1 MLCSVFV
8 EPAVIVAFAVMVTWQ
23 VWLWHRSVTFTAAA
37 TAGHKTALMKFRRK
51 WFFVSSALLIVIPG
65 GYPSCSWAQSSTTGA
80 LRGTVTDPAS
90 VAVPGVTVTLV
101 NNATSQT
108 QTTATDSNGGFRFP
122 LLTPGTYRLTF
133 SAQGFKTS
141 QMASVAVN
149 VSEVPVVDAQLE
161 AGESTEREVCQ
172 CRLSQSAT
180 SSTGTLVDSKTLTA
194 VPLTT
199 RNTTQVMSM
208 SSGSAS
214 DVNNAGTLGRGTQ
227 TFNVNGNTT
236 AGTYTVDG
244 AVAGTSYPN
253 PDAISEF
260 KIQTSQYDAGYGA
273 NVPNTN
279 LITRSGA
286 NDFHGDLWEFVRNDI
301 FNANDFFLNAGGRP
315 RPNLKQNQFGGTIG
329 GPVKRDKLFFFGSF
343 QATRQVNGLDP
354 TSLSTLILPPLTDD
368 RSAATIGSQFCPANK
383 APSLKPK
390 YSTFAGGVQVTCDGS
405 NINPVALNLLQMK
418 LPDGTYL
425 IPTPQRIFTN
435 GRNAGLGSY
444 SISLPSTFHENQY
457 IANVDDAMSTRQ
469 NLSGRVLIT
478 GVHQVRSLSAP
489 YGLNPG
495 PQFVPGSPHG
505 YQPRD
510 YVASVKLA
518 SILTSGIVNEARFAY
533 SQDDSVGDS
542 RGVPSAVS
550 VGITPLDR
558 FFPVPPEIQVLGSL
572 GTFRFLGN
580 MASDTTTKT
589 VTYQWADNLSWSHGK
604 HSARIGIFGD
614 TQFNFEDNTGGAKG
628 KIVFQNFED
637 FLLGLSAAQN
647 GSTLGR
653 SNIQSIQGSVG
664 VGPLGELQIQYRDY
678 YGSAFIED
686 DIKANSRFTL
696 NLGLRWEYIGPSFD
710 TDGTI
715 GNVWPSL
722 LNQAPIP
729 PASGTLAGYTVA
741 GNYNPNLINPYTGQ
755 PFGSLPPGVVPH
767 SRKSFYQNGA
777 PLDTFAPRIGFAWQ
791 PGSVQSS
798 VFVRGGYGWF
808 YQAAPFSGN
817 ASNTPL
823 FALPPFAQGFS
834 NTDASNDLSTLQQP
848 FPTATLGFAP
858 RTPTSELSDRVV
870 GPVYRIPKLQQW
882 NINVQYSLSP
892 TLTLDLGYV
901 GSYGNHL
908 LLSHVLNQPLLASPT
923 LPVNCG
929 YDGIP
934 IDCVTTSTSRNAKL
948 RVPILGETPTALGKN
963 DYVGLSWYH
972 SMQATLRKQVSHGL
986 TFQGAYTFSKAENNT
1001 TVYNDQNNLSLDWAR
1016 ATFDRTH
1023 RFIANYDYQLPAPM
1037 QRKGITGT
1045 ILTGWSM
1052 AGIIII
1058 QSGLPMTL
1066 TDPKGGGVYGG
1077 AGPSTITLCPGA
1089 SLANLATSGRD
1100 QSRLNNW
1107 INAGPTVICPAP
1119 PVGPDGSTGYGN
1131 TGVNIITGPGQF
1143 NTDFSIGKRT
1153 AVGGIRENAELAF
1166 RVEFY
1171 NTFNH
1176 PQFSNPGTTYGTATF
1191 GVVTQSSV
1199 ASRLIQFGFKYL
1211 F

>member
-1 MLCSVFV
+1 VGDRPTRRQKAAMNSKRFASSVLCALQI
-8 EPAVIVAFAVMVTWQ
+8 AVLVAC
-23 VWLWHRSVTFTAAA
+23 
-37 TAGHKTALMKFRRK
+37 
-51 WFFVSSALLIVIPG
+51 SSR
-65 GYPSCSWAQSSTTGA
+65 SWAQSSTTGA

-90 VAVPGVTVTLV
+90 AVVPGVIVTLA
-101 NNATSQT
+101 NNATSQA
-108 QTTATDSNGGFRFP
+108 QTTTTDSNGGYRFS
-122 LLTPGTYRLTF
+122 LLAPGAYAVTF

-141 QMASVAVN
+141 LMASVAVN
-149 VSEVPVVDAQLE
+149 VSEVPVLDAQLE
-161 AGESTEREVCQ
+161 TGVSTEHEVCL

-180 SSTGTLVDSKTLTA
+180 SSTGTLVDSKTLTG

-236 AGTYTVDG
+236 VGTYTVDG
-244 AVAGTSYPN
+244 AAAGSSVPN

-301 FNANDFFLNAGGRP
+301 FNANDFFLNAAGRP

-329 GPVKRDKLFFFGSF
+329 GPIKRNKLFFFGSF

-368 RSAATIGSQFCPANK
+368 RSAATVGSQFCPGSHPGN
-383 APSLKPK
+383 SR
-390 YSTFAGGVQVTCDGS
+390 YSTFAGGTQVACDGS
-405 NINPVALNLLQMK
+405 NINPVALTLLQMK

-425 IPTPQRIFTN
+425 IPTPESILTS

-444 SISLPSTFHENQY
+444 SISLPSTFRENQY
-457 IANVDDAMSTRQ
+457 LANVDEAISTKQ

-489 YGLNPG
+489 YGINPG

-505 YQPRD
+505 YTPRD
-510 YVASVKLA
+510 YIASLKLT
-518 SILTSGIVNEARFAY
+518 SILTSNLVNEAWVAY
-533 SQDDSVGDS
+533 TEDDAAGDS
-542 RGVPSAVS
+542 RGVPPAAL
-550 VGITPLDR
+550 VGITPLDP
-558 FFPVPPEIQVLGSL
+558 FFPVPPEIQVLGGL
-572 GTFRFLGN
+572 GSFRFLGN
-580 MASDTTTKT
+580 MASDTLTKT

-604 HSARIGIFGD
+604 HTARMGVFGD
-614 TQFNFEDNTGGAKG
+614 TQSNFEDNTGGSKG

-637 FLLGLSAAQN
+637 FLLGQSAAQN
-647 GSTLGR
+647 GSPLGR
-653 SNIQSIQGSVG
+653 SNIQSIQGSAG
-664 VGPLGELQIQYRDY
+664 VGPLGELQFQYRNY
-678 YGSAFIED
+678 YGSAFVED
-686 DIKANSRFTL
+686 DIKLNSRLTL
-696 NLGLRWEYIGPSFD
+696 NLGLRWEYLGPSFD

-722 LNQAPIP
+722 LSQAPIP

-741 GNYNPNLINPYTGQ
+741 ANYNPNLMNPYTGL
-755 PFGSLPPGVVPH
+755 PFGPLPPGVAMH
-767 SRKSFYQNGA
+767 STKSFYQNA
-777 PLDTFAPRIGFAWQ
+777 TPFDTFTPRVGFAWQ
-791 PGSVQSS
+791 PGGWLSRAS
-798 VFVRGGYGWF
+798 VRGGYGWF

-817 ASNTPL
+817 ASSTPL
-823 FALPPFAQGFS
+823 FALPPFAQAFS
-834 NTDASNDLSTLQQP
+834 NTDASNDLSTLQKP
-848 FPTATLGFAP
+848 FPTATLGFVA
-858 RTPTSELSDRVV
+858 RTPTSELSDRVA
-870 GPVYRIPKLQQW
+870 GPVYRIPNLQQW
-882 NINVQYSLSP
+882 NVNAQVSLSS
-892 TLTLDLGYV
+892 TISLDLGYV

-908 LLSHVLNQPLLASPT
+908 LLSHVLNQPVLASPT
-923 LPVNCG
+923 DPVNCG

-934 IDCVTTSTSRNAKL
+934 TDCVTTNTSRNAKL
-948 RVPILGETPTALGKN
+948 RVPILGETPTALA
-963 DYVGLSWYH
+963 DSEYLGLSWYH
-972 SMQATLRKQVSHGL
+972 SMQATLRKRVSHGL
-986 TFQGAYTFSKAENNT
+986 TFQAAYTFSKAENNT

-1023 RFIANYDYQLPAPM
+1023 RFIANYDYQLPAPA
-1037 QRKGITGT
+1037 QGKGFAGT

-1077 AGPSTITLCPGA
+1077 AGTSTITLCPGESNA
-1089 SLANLATSGRD
+1089 SLATSGRD
-1100 QSRLNNW
+1100 QTRLGNW

-1119 PVGPDGSTGYGN
+1119 VVGPDGSTGYGN
-1131 TGVNIITGPGQF
+1131 TGLNIISGPGQF

-1153 AVGGIRENAELAF
+1153 TVGGIRENAELAF

-1171 NTFNH
+1171 NSFNH
-1176 PQFSNPGTTYGTATF
+1176 PQFANPGTTYGTATF
-1191 GVVTQSSV
+1191 GVITQSSV
-1199 ASRLIQFGFKYL
+1199 APRLIQFGVKYL